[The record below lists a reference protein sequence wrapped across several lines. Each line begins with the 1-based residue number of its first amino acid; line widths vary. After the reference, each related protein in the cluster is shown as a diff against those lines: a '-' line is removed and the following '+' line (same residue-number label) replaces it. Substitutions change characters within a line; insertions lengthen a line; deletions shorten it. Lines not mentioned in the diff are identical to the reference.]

1 MREPVRVEG
10 GKEVQL
16 TSVQQLRDL
25 LVIAVLLTEG
35 SPKENNEYRERD
47 SSLGLPGCKK
57 VKDINM

>member
-10 GKEVQL
+10 GEKVQL

-35 SPKENNEYRERD
+35 SPKENNEYRKRD